1 MINKYYYLISSLPY
15 LRFAQESP
23 IANGAL
29 LLECRKWLSGKAMRI
44 LEGVSISDFTPNQ
57 DDAPIIKIWKE
68 FDLNLRKE
76 LVFARNN
83 VKHNRREKPAPF
95 AKIILEQAHPLLM
108 EQELERIRWSFLDS
122 LEAGN
127 FFDINFL
134 VVYFLKVQILER
146 LRMFNK
152 EKGSRA
158 FESICEAA
166 YV

>member
-1 MINKYYYLISSLPY
+1 MASS
-15 LRFAQESP
+15 
-23 IANGAL
+23 AL

-76 LVFARNN
+76 LALARNN
-83 VKHNRREKPAPF
+83 VKQNRHEKPAPI